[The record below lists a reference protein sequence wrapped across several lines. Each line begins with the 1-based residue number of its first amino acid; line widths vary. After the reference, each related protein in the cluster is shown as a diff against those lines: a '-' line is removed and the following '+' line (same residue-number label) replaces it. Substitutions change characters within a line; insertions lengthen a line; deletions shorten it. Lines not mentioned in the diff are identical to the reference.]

1 MRIFLLPL
9 SFWVQLSVGSNSDA
23 DMALDI
29 DGDGNTEF
37 TLTPNSML
45 EPEQFLD
52 TLRETILSLDLR
64 KSIEKQ
70 LLNKVKQAEKKLQKG
85 KVGKFDKRINQLNAK
100 LEKQIARLEKQISK
114 GKQSKSDPTE
124 LEKLLL
130 LIEGFLANY

>member
-1 MRIFLLPL
+1 
-9 SFWVQLSVGSNSDA
+9 
-23 DMALDI
+23 MALDI

>member
-1 MRIFLLPL
+1 MLPL

>member
-1 MRIFLLPL
+1 LLPL

-70 LLNKVKQAEKKLQKG
+70 LLNRVKQAEKKLQKG
-85 KVGKFDKRINQLNAK
+85 KVDKFNKKINKLSDKLKKKIAK
-100 LEKQIARLEKQISK
+100 LERRDNK
-114 GKQSKSDPTE
+114 GKKIR
-124 LEKLLL
+124 L
-130 LIEGFLANY
+130 